1 MLRRQLRH
9 IPEVHAVPAGNER
22 QGQEHRG
29 DNGQDLHDLVLPHIH
44 LRLVHLP
51 QLEGILLLLLR
62 HGQQPLGLAGEMLQ
76 QPLDVLLCVR
86 DSIGQHGIEVVQLGI
101 VARQHRQL
109 PADAE
114 DLLVEILRLLRQQNF
129 LQCRQALLVVLE
141 AFHVLRRQPGQQLR
155 QQLSR
160 GLPRKARQQA
170 LQKTALFH
178 QQQFFLRQIVAEE
191 VLFAGGGHALGHGVG
206 PDDAALEPLRL
217 AEYAPSRQ
225 DLVPGGQL
233 RIALAK
239 GFKGQQ
245 LI

>member
-9 IPEVHAVPAGNER
+9 ILEVHAVPAGDER

-44 LRLVHLP
+44 LRLVHFP

-62 HGQQPLGLAGEMLQ
+62 HGQKPLGLAGEMLQ

-86 DSIGQHGIEVVQLGI
+86 DGIGQHGIEVVQLGI

-114 DLLVEILRLLRQQNF
+114 QLLVEILRLLRQQNF

-170 LQKTALFH
+170 LQKPPFSTSSS
-178 QQQFFLRQIVAEE
+178 FFSVR
-191 VLFAGGGHALGHGVG
+191 
-206 PDDAALEPLRL
+206 
-217 AEYAPSRQ
+217 
-225 DLVPGGQL
+225 
-233 RIALAK
+233 
-239 GFKGQQ
+239 
-245 LI
+245 

>member
-1 MLRRQLRH
+1 M
-9 IPEVHAVPAGNER
+9 
-22 QGQEHRG
+22 
-29 DNGQDLHDLVLPHIH
+29 
-44 LRLVHLP
+44 HLP

-62 HGQQPLGLAGEMLQ
+62 HGQKALGLAGEMLQ

-86 DSIGQHGIEVVQLGI
+86 DGISQHGIEVVQLGI

-129 LQCRQALLVVLE
+129 LQCRQALLVALE

-178 QQQFFLRQIVAEE
+178 QQQLFLRQIVAEE
-191 VLFAGGGHALGHGVG
+191 VLFAGGGHALRHGVG

-245 LI
+245 FI